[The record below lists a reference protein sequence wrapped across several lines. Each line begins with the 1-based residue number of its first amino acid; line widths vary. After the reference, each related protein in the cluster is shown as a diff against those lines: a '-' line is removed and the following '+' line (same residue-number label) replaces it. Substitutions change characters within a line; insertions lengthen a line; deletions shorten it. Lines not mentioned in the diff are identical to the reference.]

1 MASEW
6 GQLMELSKEELVIEL
21 VKARRDMRNLRNV
34 LSELS
39 ETGGSSFM
47 YDVGSDPSEEWMDRI
62 AAYAEARLEPG
73 DRLCEADLEMYGIS
87 EDAADRFIDALR
99 DQECPR

>member
-1 MASEW
+1 MSSEW
-6 GQLMELSKEELVIEL
+6 DQLMELSKEELVIEL

-47 YDVGSDPSEEWMDRI
+47 YDVGSDPSEEWLDTI

-73 DRLCEADLEMYGIS
+73 DRLCEADLEMYGVS
-87 EDAADRFIDALR
+87 EDVANRYIDFLR
-99 DQECPR
+99 SQDCL